1 MSYLRKLLIFVVA
14 AFAAF
19 MVGCRDDN
27 GKTKVKLAE
36 VTHSVFYSPQYV
48 AMKLGFF
55 EEEGL
60 EIDLILTPGA
70 DKVMAA
76 LLSRDVHIGLCG
88 PEAAVF
94 VYNRDYKDYPVA
106 FAQLT
111 QRDGS
116 FLVAREP
123 IENWDWNMLKG
134 KSILGGRKGG
144 MPEMTLEYVLKSK
157 GLEVGRDDP
166 TKEVHVRTDVEFA
179 AMAGAFEAGQGDF
192 TTLFEPTATAMEKQ
206 GKGYVVASI
215 GAESGDLPYTCY
227 HAAKSYIQKNPEVI
241 QKFVNAIYKGQ
252 QWVKSHTAREIA
264 ETIASFF
271 PELSLED
278 LTAVTQRHKDIEA
291 WQEDPYFGE
300 EGFNKMLDIIEM
312 AGELTERPPYEKIVD
327 NQFSSKTISKK

>member
-1 MSYLRKLLIFVVA
+1 LNSLRKFLFLLVFIIIGLFSIS
-14 AFAAF
+14 
-19 MVGCRDDN
+19 CKKSD
-27 GKTKVKLAE
+27 KIKVKLAE
-36 VTHSVFYSPQYV
+36 VTHSVFYAPQYV
-48 AMKLGFF
+48 AIKLGYF

-76 LLSRDVHIGLCG
+76 LLSKDVHIGFCG

-116 FLVAREP
+116 FLVAREN
-123 IENWDWNMLKG
+123 IENWNWEMLKG

-166 TKEVHVRTDVEFA
+166 SKEVLVRTDVEFA
-179 AMAGAFEAGQGDF
+179 AMAGAFESGQGDY
-192 TTLFEPTATAMEKQ
+192 TTLFEPLATSMEKQ

-227 HAAKSYIQKNPEVI
+227 HAAKSYVEKNPEII

-252 QWVKSHTAREIA
+252 QWVKEHSAEEIA
-264 ETIASFF
+264 ETISSFF
-271 PELSLED
+271 PELELDD
-278 LTAVTQRHKDIEA
+278 LTMVTQRHKDINA
-291 WQEDPYFGE
+291 WQETPYFGK
-300 EGFNKMLDIIEM
+300 EGYDKMLNIIEM
-312 AGELTERPPYEKIVD
+312 AGELTERPPYEKIVI
-327 NQFSSKTISKK
+327 NTYNEKFKK